1 MTSKTFYILQ
11 IEDLTNGQYEQVLNF
26 FDSIGLKKY
35 LYHDLDDMI
44 QVEYID
50 KETFEKISNFLKTL

>member
-11 IEDLTNGQYEQVLNF
+11 IEDLTNEQYEQVLNF